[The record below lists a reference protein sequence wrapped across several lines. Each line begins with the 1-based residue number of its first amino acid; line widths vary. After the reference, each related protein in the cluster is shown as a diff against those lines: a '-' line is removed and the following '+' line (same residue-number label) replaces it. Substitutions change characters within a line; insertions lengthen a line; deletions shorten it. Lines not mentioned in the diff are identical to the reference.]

1 MSEENLNYF
10 EIQKYDI
17 DIMSF
22 QKEISLI
29 DEKLKD
35 QMGLDGLKEKLTMI
49 QNKIEEQEK
58 IQRKILISIKEN
70 EDSINNINTTI
81 YSGKIR
87 NNKELDAL
95 KIEIKTKSEFISNID
110 PKKELVANNIIK
122 LEGIKENAEL
132 KILDT
137 EDKWILE
144 EKKLFEKKKNIS
156 EKITILSNQRENISD
171 LLDKRILTLY
181 ENFLLKSGNLG
192 IGKLENNKSTC
203 CKIELPN
210 AFIEKVKS
218 SVIPIICNCGKSLVS
233 E

>member
-10 EIQKYDI
+10 EIQKYDT

-22 QKEISLI
+22 QKEISSI

-58 IQRKILISIKEN
+58 IQRKILTSIKEN
-70 EDSINNINTTI
+70 EESINNINTTI

-87 NNKELDAL
+87 NNKELEAL
-95 KIEIKTKSEFISNID
+95 QIEINTKTEFISNID
-110 PKKELVANNIIK
+110 PKKQIVANNIIK
-122 LEGIKENAEL
+122 LIGIKENAEL
-132 KILDT
+132 KIIDT
-137 EDKWILE
+137 EDKWVLE
-144 EKKLFEKKKNIS
+144 EQKLFKQKKSLSQKIELNISSKKNIS
-156 EKITILSNQRENISD
+156 AK
-171 LLDKRILTLY
+171 LDKNILNLY
-181 ENFLLKSGNLG
+181 ENFLSISGGVG
-192 IGKLENNKSTC
+192 IGKLENNKCSS

-210 AFIEKVKS
+210 AFVEKIKS
-218 SVIPIICNCGKSLVS
+218 SENPIICNCGKSLIS